1 MEISSQLKSALWG
14 AVGGAVAL
22 AIIGFNWGGWQTT
35 SSAKRMAKEQSD
47 QNVIAALAPFCAD
60 RFLKSANAT
69 QSAELLTFTTSYERG
84 SFLEKAGYTSLPGS
98 TETNWGVVRACGD
111 LLAAAA
117 KK

>member
-1 MEISSQLKSALWG
+1 VPPE
-14 AVGGAVAL
+14 
-22 AIIGFNWGGWQTT
+22 
-35 SSAKRMAKEQSD
+35 
-47 QNVIAALAPFCAD
+47 
-60 RFLKSANAT
+60 
-69 QSAELLTFTTSYERG
+69 TSYERD